1 MTNSPLISII
11 ILVRNGEAD
20 ILGAIENVGLQDYS
34 PIEVLVV
41 DGMSTDG
48 TRSLVEA
55 YARKEQRFAV
65 RLLNN
70 PGLIQSSGWN
80 VGIRESSGPF
90 VVRVDAVHC
99 RIQQPNYLRTCLE
112 KLLELRKSDSSLAA
126 VGGRREPIAASS
138 NPWSEAIALAQRSGF
153 GVGNAT
159 YRLGTKEGFADLIS
173 VPVYERGILF
183 RVGLFDESLGRSED
197 NEFHARLR
205 EQGYKLYFVPEALVT
220 YHPRNTLA
228 GIATQMFHNGW
239 WVSATI
245 VRKGKFPFGLRHLV
259 PFGFYVS
266 LLTLGVLSFLDV
278 HLARTLFLGIIGTYA
293 VGSLVAALLTAR
305 SASFWRLLVVFWLMH
320 SWYAAGT
327 LTGFFAGRG
336 DAAKGQLTAPGA
348 NPVKDAGNGGL

>member
-1 MTNSPLISII
+1 MANPPLISII
-11 ILVRNGEAD
+11 ILVRNGERD
-20 ILGAIENVGLQDYS
+20 ILGALENVGSQDYS

-48 TRSLVEA
+48 TRVLVEG
-55 YARKEQRFAV
+55 YARKEQRFPV
-65 RLLNN
+65 RLLDN
-70 PGLIQSSGWN
+70 PGLIQASGWN
-80 VGIRESSGPF
+80 VGIREANGPF
-90 VVRVDAVHC
+90 VVRLDAVHC
-99 RIQQPNYLRTCLE
+99 RIQQSTYIRSCLE
-112 KLLELRKSDSSLAA
+112 KLLELRQSDPALAA
-126 VGGRREPIAASS
+126 VGGRREPVAASS
-138 NPWSEAIALAQRSGF
+138 NPWSETIAQAQRSGF

-159 YRLGTKEGFADLIS
+159 YRLGTKAGFADLIS

-205 EQGYKLYFVPEALVT
+205 EQGYKLYFLPDAVVT

-259 PFGFYVS
+259 PFGFYLS
-266 LLTLGVLSFLDV
+266 LLTMGVLSVLDV
-278 HLARTLFLGIIGTYA
+278 HFARILFLGLVGTYFVA
-293 VGSLVAALLTAR
+293 SVVAALQTAPSSR
-305 SASFWRLLVVFWLMH
+305 FWRLLAVFWLMH

-327 LTGFFAGRG
+327 LAGFLAGRG
-336 DAAKGQLTAPGA
+336 GAAKGQLTAPGA
-348 NPVKDAGNGGL
+348 NPVKDASDSGL